1 MPCRRA
7 SGTARG
13 LLNRIEDLRYSGNPE
28 HKRNPGDFGLTPP
41 SGPRP
46 GKTLCDQVEIYSRA
60 EALAL
65 LKAGVRRGISAQERD
80 DHCTK
85 FDIPADGYGR
95 ASVTSRQWDNESSMT
110 VRLDL
115 RPDVEANLAAQAR
128 ARGVPLEVYLQ
139 RVIEDLA
146 RSAEVPPASLQDLE
160 ATLDALA
167 EMGRDLPHLPSS
179 AFSRENIYR
188 DHD

>member
-1 MPCRRA
+1 MFRWMA
-7 SGTARG
+7 KSG
-13 LLNRIEDLRYSGNPE
+13 
-28 HKRNPGDFGLTPP
+28 
-41 SGPRP
+41 
-46 GKTLCDQVEIYSRA
+46 
-60 EALAL
+60 
-65 LKAGVRRGISAQERD
+65 
-80 DHCTK
+80 
-85 FDIPADGYGR
+85 DGYGG
-95 ASVTSRQWDNESSMT
+95 ASVTSQQWDNESGVT

-115 RPDVEANLAAQAR
+115 KPDIEANLAAQAR

-146 RSAEVPPASLQDLE
+146 RGAEVPPASLQDLE